1 MKKALCVFVLLAA
14 AGLSLFGADPNV
26 LAGYDGQFKGGY
38 LLKPK
43 FLYDMKT
50 EDLALMRNEIFAR
63 YGRAFATPAYKTYF
77 STKRWYKVN
86 SAYSDTLLTD
96 TDNANI
102 NLILSFEKPALTE
115 ADMRKAVL
123 GVIEYT
129 NDQYSLV
136 FSDPTTAIIRSGTGF
151 YAESQEELYTWSVA
165 GDWILCTNGAI
176 HALFRLDHVQQR
188 IVDMEWFQG

>member
-1 MKKALCVFVLLAA
+1 MKKALLVGILLAS

-50 EDLALMRNEIFAR
+50 EDLALMRNEIYAR
-63 YGRAFATPAYKTYF
+63 YGRAFATPAYKTHF
-77 STKRWYKVN
+77 SAQRWYKVN
-86 SAYSDTLLTD
+86 PAYSDKLLTD

-102 NLILSFEKPALTE
+102 ALILSFEKPAMT
-115 ADMRKAVL
+115 AAVMRDTVL
-123 GVIEYT
+123 NVIEYT

-136 FSDPTTAIIRSGTGF
+136 FTDPTTAIIRSGTGF
-151 YAESQEELYTWSVA
+151 YAESQEEIYTWSVA
-165 GDWILCTNGAI
+165 GDWILCVNGAI